1 MYIYNKGVVSLVDI
15 QKLMTRA
22 FFFCAFF
29 ESTFSKNS
37 PLFCHLFSNDV
48 SVFRRVTK
56 RIFFDFFENN
66 TVQKNKKMKTLNPNK
81 KMEEHKTHYE

>member
-1 MYIYNKGVVSLVDI
+1 MSLS
-15 QKLMTRA
+15 
-22 FFFCAFF
+22 F
-29 ESTFSKNS
+29 
-37 PLFCHLFSNDV
+37 
-48 SVFRRVTK
+48 VTK

>member
-1 MYIYNKGVVSLVDI
+1 MYIYNKGVSLVDI

-48 SVFRRVTK
+48 SVS
-56 RIFFDFFENN
+56 DFFENN
-66 TVQKNKKMKTLNPNK
+66 TVQNKKMKTLNPNK

>member
-22 FFFCAFF
+22 FFFVLFRVHFF
-29 ESTFSKNS
+29 PFFKNS

-66 TVQKNKKMKTLNPNK
+66 TVKTKDENPK
-81 KMEEHKTHYE
+81 P

>member
-1 MYIYNKGVVSLVDI
+1 MYIYNKGVSLVDI
-15 QKLMTRA
+15 QKLMMRA

-66 TVQKNKKMKTLNPNK
+66 TVQNKKMKTLNPNK